1 MQSPCRFVLVG
12 SWLIMLLLLPG
23 CNALNPLCGS
33 ARPSPSL
40 ASISPATMAFATLPT
55 SFVVTATG
63 GHFVA
68 SSVMVFNGATLATT
82 VVSSS
87 QLTGNVTSS
96 MIPATGSYK
105 VVVQTPGGNS
115 GNLGCSS
122 GGTSGAQFLTVN

>member
-55 SFVVTATG
+55 SFSLTATG

>member
-1 MQSPCRFVLVG
+1 MRFNRSALQSLWLVA
-12 SWLIMLLLLPG
+12 LLLLPG

-40 ASISPATMAFATLPT
+40 SSISPTTMVFAQLPA
-55 SFVVTATG
+55 SFPLTATG

-68 SSVMVFNGATLATT
+68 SSVILFNGAALTTT

-87 QLTGNVTSS
+87 QLTADVTSS
-96 MIPATGSYK
+96 MIPAAGPFK
-105 VVVQTPGGNS
+105 VEVQTPSGNS

-122 GGTSGAQFLTVN
+122 GGTSSAQTLTVN

>member
-1 MQSPCRFVLVG
+1 MVFAQLPPSFVL
-12 SWLIMLLLLPG
+12 
-23 CNALNPLCGS
+23 
-33 ARPSPSL
+33 
-40 ASISPATMAFATLPT
+40 
-55 SFVVTATG
+55 TATG
-63 GHFVA
+63 SHFV
-68 SSVMVFNGATLATT
+68 SSSDVIFNGATLATT